1 MSKWLWLEERFTNPW
16 TQGHAM
22 CFCGLLYFTEVLVE
36 GTRVVD
42 SGRDHLLL
50 PLVGNHLM
58 FIN

>member
-1 MSKWLWLEERFTNPW
+1 MRSSADPFT
-16 TQGHAM
+16 
-22 CFCGLLYFTEVLVE
+22 FCGLLYVTEVLVE
-36 GTRVVD
+36 GTRVAD